1 MIAYVYVLSLEVQ
14 QHPSPTFIGAL
25 TTSQAMTTLETLN
38 SEAMKL
44 FAQGA
49 WKDASKV
56 FNEALKQIAPQVTQ
70 LCLCRGDENDSAEIA
85 LTCVPVALNVAA
97 PDERIFPLF
106 PQGLH
111 YADLSADPCTS
122 EYQRVAAV
130 TCYNIG
136 LCNHILGL
144 ADPRS
149 LQKAMRAYR
158 HARDILDTCTMYI
171 NASSEDVKL
180 IALAIANNVG
190 HILELTYEKDRALNQ
205 LRELDN
211 ILASASFSPQLLD
224 FHLTSSL
231 FSRTECCYRLHA
243 PAA

>member
-1 MIAYVYVLSLEVQ
+1 
-14 QHPSPTFIGAL
+14 
-25 TTSQAMTTLETLN
+25 MTTLETLN
-38 SEAMKL
+38 SKAMKL
-44 FAQGA
+44 FAGGA
-49 WKDASKV
+49 WKEASKV
-56 FNEALKQIAPQVTQ
+56 FNEVLKQIAPKVTQ
-70 LCLCRGDENDSAEIA
+70 LSLCTSGDENDSDIA
-85 LTCVPVALNVAA
+85 LKCVPASLDVAT

-111 YADLSADPCTS
+111 YADLSPEPCTS

-130 TCYNIG
+130 TCYNIA
-136 LCNHILGL
+136 LCHHILGL
-144 ADPRS
+144 ADRRS

-205 LRELDN
+205 LRELDS
-211 ILASASFSPQLLD
+211 ILASASYSPQLLD

>member
-1 MIAYVYVLSLEVQ
+1 
-14 QHPSPTFIGAL
+14 
-25 TTSQAMTTLETLN
+25 MTTIETLN
-38 SEAMKL
+38 HEAMKL
-44 FAQGA
+44 FARGA
-49 WKDASKV
+49 WKEASKA
-56 FNEALKQIAPQVTQ
+56 FNEVLKQIAPQVTQ
-70 LCLCRGDENDSAEIA
+70 LSLCSGDENDSPIA
-85 LTCVPVALNVAA
+85 LTCVPVSLDVVT

-111 YADLSADPCTS
+111 YADLSPDPCTS

-136 LCNHILGL
+136 LCNHLLGL
-144 ADPRS
+144 ADRRS

-180 IALAIANNVG
+180 VALAIANNLG

-211 ILASASFSPQLLD
+211 ILASASFSPQLVD